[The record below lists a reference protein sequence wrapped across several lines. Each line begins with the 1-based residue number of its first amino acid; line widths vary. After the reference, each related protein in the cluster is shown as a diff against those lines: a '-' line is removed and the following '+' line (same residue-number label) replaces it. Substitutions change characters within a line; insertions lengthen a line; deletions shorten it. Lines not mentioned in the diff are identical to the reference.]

1 MQMNLRRF
9 RNLQDAAWFQ
19 YIAIVLFAV
28 AYAMVC
34 EIFVFPNHF
43 APSGVNGIATMVQ
56 YLFDFE
62 VGYLSLIINIPM
74 LIAAYFVLQK
84 SYAVRTLVFVV
95 VFSLTLIVTGQLDL
109 SGVVY
114 EAHDTGGALLAAIA
128 GGLFNG
134 ALYSFSVRMGGSTG
148 GTDVVGAFI
157 NHKYPEYDTVWVIFL
172 LNVVVAVISFFVYGM
187 DYQPVILCAV
197 YVFVSSRVSE
207 AIIKGARAAAKFEVV
222 TNRPE
227 ELSRE
232 LIDTLR
238 HGCTIIPVKGAYTHA
253 EHSMLVCVVNRRQVV
268 DFERIIRK
276 YDNTFA
282 YISTVNGTIGA
293 FRHVK

>member
-84 SYAVRTLVFVV
+84 SYAVRTLVFVAWSIKY
-95 VFSLTLIVTGQLDL
+95 FYT
-109 SGVVY
+109 
-114 EAHDTGGALLAAIA
+114 
-128 GGLFNG
+128 
-134 ALYSFSVRMGGSTG
+134 
-148 GTDVVGAFI
+148 I
-157 NHKYPEYDTVWVIFL
+157 NI
-172 LNVVVAVISFFVYGM
+172 
-187 DYQPVILCAV
+187 
-197 YVFVSSRVSE
+197 
-207 AIIKGARAAAKFEVV
+207 
-222 TNRPE
+222 
-227 ELSRE
+227 
-232 LIDTLR
+232 
-238 HGCTIIPVKGAYTHA
+238 
-253 EHSMLVCVVNRRQVV
+253 
-268 DFERIIRK
+268 
-276 YDNTFA
+276 
-282 YISTVNGTIGA
+282 
-293 FRHVK
+293 